1 MRCGACSHAWK
12 LDGQALMSVMLQGSV
27 RQGRLILDIDV
38 AVGDEIVAISGV
50 NGIGKTTFLRV
61 LAGLLPLG
69 TGTLQVNGNVLD
81 GALNNIDRQIFV
93 PAHLRNVGMVFQD
106 NVLLPFLSALD
117 NVAYPLMATGI
128 GRQQAQQFAIDAM
141 EQHGIGHLAQMKPTQ
156 LSGGQQQRVALVRA
170 LINKPQLVLL
180 DEPLSA
186 LDVDARREVRGWL
199 RDQLKSVP
207 GTKFVVTHDLV
218 DIAELC
224 DREIAFMQP
233 QLQLLGNETQTTI
246 VR

>member
-1 MRCGACSHAWK
+1 
-12 LDGQALMSVMLQGSV
+12 MSVVLKGSV
-27 RQGRLILDIDV
+27 RQGHLILDMDIDI
-38 AVGDEIVAISGV
+38 GDEVVGISGV
-50 NGIGKTTFLRV
+50 NGIGKTTFLKV
-61 LAGLLPLG
+61 LAGLLPLDAG
-69 TGTLQVNGNVLD
+69 ILQVNGNVLD
-81 GALNNIDRQIFV
+81 EIDRQIFV

-106 NVLLPFLSALD
+106 NVLLPFLSAID
-117 NVAYPLMATGI
+117 NVAYPLMAAGV
-128 GRQQAQQFAIDAM
+128 GRQQAQQLAIDAM
-141 EQHGIGHLAQMKPTQ
+141 GQQGIGHLAQMKPMQ

-186 LDVDARREVRGWL
+186 LDVDARREVRSWL
-199 RDQLKSVP
+199 RDQLKSLP

-224 DREIAFMQP
+224 DREIAFVQP
-233 QLQLLGNETQTTI
+233 QLLGNEMQTTI

>member
-1 MRCGACSHAWK
+1 
-12 LDGQALMSVMLQGSV
+12 MSVTLKGSV

-61 LAGLLPLG
+61 LAGLLPLD
-69 TGTLQVNGNVLD
+69 TGTLQVNGIMFDDVDN
-81 GALNNIDRQIFV
+81 QIFV

-117 NVAYPLMATGI
+117 NVAYPMMATGV
-128 GRQQAQQFAIDAM
+128 GRQQAQQLAIDAM

-186 LDVDARREVRGWL
+186 LDVDARREVRSWL
-199 RDQLKSVP
+199 RDQLKSLP

-233 QLQLLGNETQTTI
+233 QSQLLGNEMQTTI

>member
-1 MRCGACSHAWK
+1 
-12 LDGQALMSVMLQGSV
+12 
-27 RQGRLILDIDV
+27 
-38 AVGDEIVAISGV
+38 
-50 NGIGKTTFLRV
+50 
-61 LAGLLPLG
+61 
-69 TGTLQVNGNVLD
+69 
-81 GALNNIDRQIFV
+81 
-93 PAHLRNVGMVFQD
+93 
-106 NVLLPFLSALD
+106 
-117 NVAYPLMATGI
+117 MATGI
-128 GRQQAQQFAIDAM
+128 GRREAQQLAIDAM
-141 EQHGIGHLAQMKPTQ
+141 GQHGIGHLAQMKPTQ

-186 LDVDARREVRGWL
+186 LDVDARREVRSWL
-199 RDQLKSVP
+199 RDQLKSLS

-233 QLQLLGNETQTTI
+233 QLLGNETQTTI

>member
-1 MRCGACSHAWK
+1 
-12 LDGQALMSVMLQGSV
+12 MSVMLQGSV
-27 RQGRLILDIDV
+27 RQGCLILDIDV

-61 LAGLLPLG
+61 LAGLLPIDAG
-69 TGTLQVNGNVLD
+69 ILQENGIVLD
-81 GALNNIDRQIFV
+81 DVDKQIFA

-117 NVAYPLMATGI
+117 NVAYPLMATGV
-128 GRQQAQQFAIDAM
+128 GRQQAQQLAIDAM
-141 EQHGIGHLAQMKPTQ
+141 GQHGIGHLAQMKPTQ

-186 LDVDARREVRGWL
+186 LDVDARREVRSWL
-199 RDQLKSVP
+199 RDQLKSLP

-224 DREIAFMQP
+224 DREIAFIQP
-233 QLQLLGNETQTTI
+233 QLLGNETQTTI

>member
-1 MRCGACSHAWK
+1 
-12 LDGQALMSVMLQGSV
+12 MSVVLKGSV
-27 RQGRLILDIDV
+27 RQGRLILDLDIDI
-38 AVGDEIVAISGV
+38 GDEVVGISGA

-61 LAGLLPLG
+61 LAGLLPLDVG
-69 TGTLQVNGNVLD
+69 ILQVNGNVLD
-81 GALNNIDRQIFV
+81 SALDSADRQIFV

-117 NVAYPLMATGI
+117 NVAYPLMATGV
-128 GRQQAQQFAIDAM
+128 GRQQAQQLAIDAM
-141 EQHGIGHLAQMKPTQ
+141 GQHGIGHLAQMKPTQ

-186 LDVDARREVRGWL
+186 LDADARREVRSWL
-199 RDQLKSVP
+199 RDELKSLP
-207 GTKFVVTHDLV
+207 GTKFVVTHDLI

-233 QLQLLGNETQTTI
+233 QSQLSGNETQTTI

>member
-1 MRCGACSHAWK
+1 
-12 LDGQALMSVMLQGSV
+12 MSVTLKGSV

-61 LAGLLPLG
+61 LAGLLPLD

-81 GALNNIDRQIFV
+81 DNDRQIFV

-117 NVAYPLMATGI
+117 NVAYPMMATGI
-128 GRQQAQQFAIDAM
+128 GRQQAQQLAIDAM
-141 EQHGIGHLAQMKPTQ
+141 GQHGIGHLAQMKPTQ

-170 LINKPQLVLL
+170 LISKPQLVLL

-186 LDVDARREVRGWL
+186 LDVDARREVRSWL
-199 RDQLKSVP
+199 RDQLKSLP

-233 QLQLLGNETQTTI
+233 QSQLLGNETQTTI

>member
-1 MRCGACSHAWK
+1 V
-12 LDGQALMSVMLQGSV
+12 SVVLQGSV

-50 NGIGKTTFLRV
+50 NGIGKTTFLGV
-61 LAGLLPLG
+61 LAGLLPLDAG
-69 TGTLQVNGNVLD
+69 ILQVNGNVFD
-81 GALNNIDRQIFV
+81 SALNSAINNIDRQIFV

-117 NVAYPLMATGI
+117 NVAYPMMATGV
-128 GRQQAQQFAIDAM
+128 GRQQAQQLAIDAM
-141 EQHGIGHLAQMKPTQ
+141 GQHGIGHLAQMKPTQ

-186 LDVDARREVRGWL
+186 LDVDARREVRSWL
-199 RDQLKSVP
+199 RDQLKSLP

-224 DREIAFMQP
+224 DREIAFE
-233 QLQLLGNETQTTI
+233 QLESQSQLLGNETQTTI

>member
-1 MRCGACSHAWK
+1 
-12 LDGQALMSVMLQGSV
+12 MSVVLKGSV

-38 AVGDEIVAISGV
+38 VVGDEIVAISGV

-61 LAGLLPLG
+61 LAGLLPLDAG
-69 TGTLQVNGNVLD
+69 ILQVHEQVFDDVDN
-81 GALNNIDRQIFV
+81 QIFV

-117 NVAYPLMATGI
+117 NVAYPMMATGV
-128 GRQQAQQFAIDAM
+128 GRQQAQQLAIDAM
-141 EQHGIGHLAQMKPTQ
+141 EQHGTGHLAQMKPTQ

-170 LINKPQLVLL
+170 LINRPQLVLL

-186 LDVDARREVRGWL
+186 LDVDARREVRSWL
-199 RDQLKSVP
+199 REQLMALP

-218 DIAELC
+218 DIAKLC

-233 QLQLLGNETQTTI
+233 QLLSNETQTTI

>member
-1 MRCGACSHAWK
+1 
-12 LDGQALMSVMLQGSV
+12 MSVVLKGSV

-38 AVGDEIVAISGV
+38 VVGDEIVAISGV
-50 NGIGKTTFLRV
+50 NGIGKTTFLRL
-61 LAGLLPLG
+61 LAGLLPLESG
-69 TGTLQVNGNVLD
+69 ILQVNGIVLD
-81 GALNNIDRQIFV
+81 DVDRQVFV
-93 PAHLRNVGMVFQD
+93 PAHQRNVGMVFQD

-128 GRQQAQQFAIDAM
+128 GRQQAQQLAINAM
-141 EQHGIGHLAQMKPTQ
+141 GQHGIGHLAHMKPMQ

-186 LDVDARREVRGWL
+186 LDADARREVRSWL
-199 RDQLKSVP
+199 RDQLKSLP
-207 GTKFVVTHDLV
+207 GTKFVVTHDLIE
-218 DIAELC
+218 IAELC
-224 DREIAFMQP
+224 DREIAFKQMQS
-233 QLQLLGNETQTTI
+233 QLSGNETQTTI

>member
-1 MRCGACSHAWK
+1 
-12 LDGQALMSVMLQGSV
+12 MSVVLKGSV
-27 RQGRLILDIDV
+27 RQGRLILDLDINI
-38 AVGDEIVAISGV
+38 GDEVVGISGA

-61 LAGLLPLG
+61 LAGLLPLDAG
-69 TGTLQVNGNVLD
+69 ILQINGNVLD
-81 GALNNIDRQIFV
+81 SASDNADRQIFV

-117 NVAYPLMATGI
+117 NVAYPLMATGV
-128 GRQQAQQFAIDAM
+128 GRQQAQQLAIDAM
-141 EQHGIGHLAQMKPTQ
+141 GQHGIGHLSQMKPTQ

-186 LDVDARREVRGWL
+186 LDADARREVRRWL
-199 RDQLKSVP
+199 RDQLKSLP
-207 GTKFVVTHDLV
+207 GTKFVVTHDRL

-224 DREIAFMQP
+224 DREIAFTQP
-233 QLQLLGNETQTTI
+233 QSQLLGNETQTTI

>member
-1 MRCGACSHAWK
+1 
-12 LDGQALMSVMLQGSV
+12 MSVVLKGSV
-27 RQGRLILDIDV
+27 RQGRLILDLDIDI
-38 AVGDEIVAISGV
+38 GDEVVGISGA

-61 LAGLLPLG
+61 LAGLLPLDVG
-69 TGTLQVNGNVLD
+69 ILQVNGNVLD
-81 GALNNIDRQIFV
+81 SALDSADRQVFV

-117 NVAYPLMATGI
+117 NVAYPMMATGI
-128 GRQQAQQFAIDAM
+128 GRQQAQQLAIDAM
-141 EQHGIGHLAQMKPTQ
+141 DQHGIGHLAQMKPMQ

-186 LDVDARREVRGWL
+186 LDVDARREVRRWL
-199 RDQLKSVP
+199 RDQLKSLP
-207 GTKFVVTHDLV
+207 GTKFVVTHDRL

-224 DREIAFMQP
+224 DREIAFTQP
-233 QLQLLGNETQTTI
+233 QSQLLGNETQTTI

>member
-1 MRCGACSHAWK
+1 
-12 LDGQALMSVMLQGSV
+12 MSVALKGSV

-38 AVGDEIVAISGV
+38 VVGDEIVAISGV
-50 NGIGKTTFLRV
+50 NGIGKTTFLKV
-61 LAGLLPLG
+61 LAGLLALDAG
-69 TGTLQVNGNVLD
+69 ILQVNGNVLD
-81 GALNNIDRQIFV
+81 DINHQVFV

-128 GRQQAQQFAIDAM
+128 GRQQAQQLAIDAM
-141 EQHGIGHLAQMKPTQ
+141 GQHGIGHLSQMKPTQ

-186 LDVDARREVRGWL
+186 LDADARREVRRWL
-199 RDQLKSVP
+199 RDQLKSLP
-207 GTKFVVTHDLV
+207 GTKFVVTHDRL

-224 DREIAFMQP
+224 DREIAFTQP
-233 QLQLLGNETQTTI
+233 QSQLLGNETQTTI

>member
-1 MRCGACSHAWK
+1 
-12 LDGQALMSVMLQGSV
+12 MSVVLKGSV
-27 RQGRLILDIDV
+27 RQGRLILDLDIDI
-38 AVGDEIVAISGV
+38 GDEVVGISGA

-61 LAGLLPLG
+61 LAGLLPLDVG
-69 TGTLQVNGNVLD
+69 ILQVNGNVLD
-81 GALNNIDRQIFV
+81 SADRQIFV

-117 NVAYPLMATGI
+117 NVAYPMMATGI
-128 GRQQAQQFAIDAM
+128 GRQQAQQLAIDAM
-141 EQHGIGHLAQMKPTQ
+141 GQHGIGHLAQMKPMQ

-186 LDVDARREVRGWL
+186 LDADARREVRRWL
-199 RDQLKSVP
+199 RDQLKSLP
-207 GTKFVVTHDLV
+207 GTKFVVTHDRL

-233 QLQLLGNETQTTI
+233 QSQLSDNEMQTTI

>member
-1 MRCGACSHAWK
+1 
-12 LDGQALMSVMLQGSV
+12 MSVVLKGSV

-38 AVGDEIVAISGV
+38 VVGDEIVAISGV
-50 NGIGKTTFLRV
+50 NGIGKTTFLRL
-61 LAGLLPLG
+61 LAGLLPLESG
-69 TGTLQVNGNVLD
+69 ILQVNGNVLD
-81 GALNNIDRQIFV
+81 GALNNIDRQVFV
-93 PAHLRNVGMVFQD
+93 PAHQRNVGMVFQD

-128 GRQQAQQFAIDAM
+128 GRQQAQQLAINAM
-141 EQHGIGHLAQMKPTQ
+141 GQHGIGHLAHMKPMQ

-170 LINKPQLVLL
+170 LIGKPQLVLL

-186 LDVDARREVRGWL
+186 LDADARREVRSWL
-199 RDQLKSVP
+199 RDQLKSLP

-224 DREIAFMQP
+224 DREIAFMQS
-233 QLQLLGNETQTTI
+233 QSQLLGNETQTTI

>member
-1 MRCGACSHAWK
+1 
-12 LDGQALMSVMLQGSV
+12 MSLVLKGSV
-27 RQGRLILDIDV
+27 RQGRLILDLDIDI
-38 AVGDEIVAISGV
+38 GDEVVGISGA

-61 LAGLLPLG
+61 LAGLLPLDVG
-69 TGTLQVNGNVLD
+69 ILQVNGNVLD
-81 GALNNIDRQIFV
+81 SADRQVFV

-117 NVAYPLMATGI
+117 NVAYPMMATGV
-128 GRQQAQQFAIDAM
+128 GRQQAQQLAIDAM
-141 EQHGIGHLAQMKPTQ
+141 DQQGIGHLAQMKPMQ

-186 LDVDARREVRGWL
+186 LDVDARREVRRWL
-199 RDQLKSVP
+199 RDQLKSLP
-207 GTKFVVTHDLV
+207 GTKFVVTHDRL

-224 DREIAFMQP
+224 DREIAFTQP
-233 QLQLLGNETQTTI
+233 QSQLLGNETQTTI

>member
-1 MRCGACSHAWK
+1 
-12 LDGQALMSVMLQGSV
+12 MSVMLQGSV
-27 RQGRLILDIDV
+27 RQGHLILDIDV
-38 AVGDEIVAISGV
+38 VVGTEIVAISGV

-61 LAGLLPLG
+61 LAGLLPLDAG
-69 TGTLQVNGNVLD
+69 ILQVNGIVLD
-81 GALNNIDRQIFV
+81 DVDNQIFV

-117 NVAYPLMATGI
+117 NVAYPLMATGV
-128 GRQQAQQFAIDAM
+128 GQQQAHQLAIDAM
-141 EQHGIGHLAQMKPTQ
+141 GQHGIGHLAQMKPTQ

-186 LDVDARREVRGWL
+186 LDVDAHREVRSWL
-199 RDQLKSVP
+199 RVQLKLLP

-224 DREIAFMQP
+224 DREIAFE
-233 QLQLLGNETQTTI
+233 QLESQSQLLGNEMQTTI

>member
-1 MRCGACSHAWK
+1 
-12 LDGQALMSVMLQGSV
+12 MSVVLKGSV
-27 RQGRLILDIDV
+27 RQGRLILDVDIV
-38 AVGDEIVAISGV
+38 VGDEIIAISGV

-61 LAGLLPLG
+61 LAGLLPLDAG
-69 TGTLQVNGNVLD
+69 ILQVNGNVLD
-81 GALNNIDRQIFV
+81 SADRQVFV

-117 NVAYPLMATGI
+117 NVAYPMMATGV
-128 GRQQAQQFAIDAM
+128 GRQQSQQHAIDAM
-141 EQHGIGHLAQMKPTQ
+141 GQHGIGHLAQMKPMQ
-156 LSGGQQQRVALVRA
+156 LSGGQQQRVSLVRA

-186 LDVDARREVRGWL
+186 LDVDARREVRAWL
-199 RDQLKSVP
+199 RDQLKSLP

-224 DREIAFMQP
+224 DREIAFVQP
-233 QLQLLGNETQTTI
+233 QSQLLGNEMQTTI

>member
-1 MRCGACSHAWK
+1 VSA
-12 LDGQALMSVMLQGSV
+12 VLQGSV

-38 AVGDEIVAISGV
+38 VVGDEIVAISGV

-61 LAGLLPLG
+61 LAGLLPLD
-69 TGTLQVNGNVLD
+69 TGTLQVNGIVLD
-81 GALNNIDRQIFV
+81 DVDNQIFV

-117 NVAYPLMATGI
+117 NVAYPMIATGI
-128 GRQQAQQFAIDAM
+128 GRQQAQQLAIDAM
-141 EQHGIGHLAQMKPTQ
+141 GQHGIGHLAQMKPMQ

-186 LDVDARREVRGWL
+186 LDVDARREVRSWL
-199 RDQLKSVP
+199 RDQLKSLP

-224 DREIAFMQP
+224 DRENAFIQLQP
-233 QLQLLGNETQTTI
+233 QLLGNETQTTI

>member
-1 MRCGACSHAWK
+1 
-12 LDGQALMSVMLQGSV
+12 MSVVLKGSV
-27 RQGRLILDIDV
+27 RQGRLILDLDIDI
-38 AVGDEIVAISGV
+38 GDEVVGISGA

-61 LAGLLPLG
+61 LAGLLPLDAG
-69 TGTLQVNGNVLD
+69 ILQVNGNVLD
-81 GALNNIDRQIFV
+81 SADRQIFV

-117 NVAYPLMATGI
+117 NVAYPLMATGV
-128 GRQQAQQFAIDAM
+128 GRQQAQQLAIDAM
-141 EQHGIGHLAQMKPTQ
+141 GQHGIGHLSQMKPTQ

-186 LDVDARREVRGWL
+186 LDVDARREVRRWL
-199 RDQLKSVP
+199 RDQLKSLP
-207 GTKFVVTHDLV
+207 GTKFVVTHDRL

-224 DREIAFMQP
+224 DREIAFKQP
-233 QLQLLGNETQTTI
+233 QSQLLGNETQTTI

>member
-1 MRCGACSHAWK
+1 
-12 LDGQALMSVMLQGSV
+12 MSVVLKGSV
-27 RQGRLILDIDV
+27 RQGRLILDLDIDI
-38 AVGDEIVAISGV
+38 GDEVVGISGA

-61 LAGLLPLG
+61 LAGLLPLDVG
-69 TGTLQVNGNVLD
+69 ILQVNGNVLD
-81 GALNNIDRQIFV
+81 SALDSADRQVFV

-117 NVAYPLMATGI
+117 NVAYPMMATGV
-128 GRQQAQQFAIDAM
+128 GRQQAQQLAIDAM
-141 EQHGIGHLAQMKPTQ
+141 DQHGIGHLAQMKPTQ

-186 LDVDARREVRGWL
+186 LDADARREVRSWL
-199 RDQLKSVP
+199 RDQLKSLP
-207 GTKFVVTHDLV
+207 GTKFVVTHDRL

-224 DREIAFMQP
+224 DREIAFTQP
-233 QLQLLGNETQTTI
+233 QSQLLGNETQTTI